1 MIKYGFFSE
10 QLMQGVNNY
19 IPGEF
24 IGFTISDPSQP
35 EPVMREKT
43 PPNVNDVGLKEEPR

>member
-24 IGFTISDPSQP
+24 IGFTISDPSQA
-35 EPVMREKT
+35 EPVLREKT
-43 PPNVNDVGLKEEPR
+43 PPKVNDVGLKEQPR